1 MGLKTSIDQE
11 KLIFAYALKRPQYLL
26 YMGGDFYTNPEIQY
40 LANNAKLFF
49 QEYKESPSC
58 EQMKSIIKGDKK
70 ELSPEIVDTIYDVEI
85 NAYED
90 EYLKNITEK
99 WIKFRALN
107 HALFE
112 GATIIKTT
120 DITLDNVDYIVS
132 KVATLIGDINLISF
146 DRDLGDDFFD
156 PDAHKNIKSEKVPS
170 TWDYWNKVSHGGLDR
185 KTLTCYIGG
194 TNVGKSIVLC
204 NDAANY
210 VRRGKNV
217 LFITCEMAKEKVTRR
232 ISANLFDIKLEDY
245 DKLVE
250 DPAKLKRKLK
260 KFANDSFNTNF
271 FEPGKLRIKELPTG
285 QGTVLDVERY
295 IKEIEE
301 TMKYKVDV
309 VIIDYINIMCNY
321 RQPNSENTYL
331 KIKTLAED
339 LRGLAVKY
347 DVLMITA
354 SQIGRGALDSSDINL
369 TDVSESMGLMHTVDN
384 GLGIIQTEEMRVGG
398 GPDGNGTPYYWMK
411 ILKIREGEGK
421 DTKFRVDIYYD
432 KMKLIERTDCIDT
445 NNHLKDGKNS
455 NR

>member
-1 MGLKTSIDQE
+1 MGMKTTIDQE
-11 KLIFAYALKRPQYLL
+11 KIIFAYALKKPQYLMD
-26 YMGGDFYTNPEIQY
+26 MGGDFFSNPEIQY

-58 EQMKSIIKGDKK
+58 EQMKAIIKGDKK
-70 ELSPEIVDTIYDVEI
+70 ELSPEIVDTLYNVEI
-85 NAYED
+85 NAYDSEW
-90 EYLKNITEK
+90 LANITEN

-107 HALFE
+107 HNLFE
-112 GATIIKTT
+112 AAALVKTS
-120 DITLDNVDYIVS
+120 DITLDNVADIVQRAAS
-132 KVATLIGDINLISF
+132 LVGDTNLISF
-146 DRDLGDDFFD
+146 DRDLGDDFWD
-156 PDAHKNIKSEKVPS
+156 PDSHHNIKSDKVPS
-170 TWDYWNKVSHGGLDR
+170 TWEYWNKVSHGGLDR

-194 TNVGKSIVLC
+194 TNVGKSIILC
-204 NDAANY
+204 NEAANY
-210 VRRGKNV
+210 VRMGKNV
-217 LFITCEMAKEKVTRR
+217 LFVTCEMAKEKVTRR
-232 ISANLFDIKLEDY
+232 ISANLFDMNLEDY

-250 DPAKLKRKLK
+250 NPAKVK
-260 KFANDSFNTNF
+260 KKINNFRSSSF

-295 IKEIEE
+295 IKEVEE
-301 TMKYKVDV
+301 TYKYKVDV

-354 SQIGRGALDSSDINL
+354 SQIGRSALDSSDINI

-384 GLGIIQTEEMRVGG
+384 CIGIIQTEEMRIGELIEGVAV
-398 GPDGNGTPYYWMK
+398 PYYWFK

-421 DTKFRVDIYYD
+421 DTKFRVDIAYN
-432 KMKLIERTDCIDT
+432 KMKLIERTDCVNT
-445 NNHLKDGKNS
+445 NEHIA
-455 NR
+455 

>member
-1 MGLKTSIDQE
+1 MGSLKTTIDQE

-26 YMGGDFYTNPEIQY
+26 SMGGDFYNNNDIQY

-49 QEYKESPSC
+49 QDYKESPSC

-70 ELSPEIVDTIYDVEI
+70 ELSPEIVDAIYNVEI

-90 EYLKNITEK
+90 EYLKNMTER
-99 WIKFRALN
+99 WIKFRAFN
-107 HALFE
+107 HNLFE
-112 GATIIKTT
+112 AATMIKTS
-120 DITLDNVDYIVS
+120 DITLDNVETIVT
-132 KVATLIGDINLISF
+132 KAATLVGDTNLISF
-146 DRDLGDDFFD
+146 DRDLGDDFWD
-156 PDAHKNIKSEKVPS
+156 PESHKNIKSDKIAS
-170 TWDYWNKVSHGGLDR
+170 TWEYWNKVSHGGLDH
-185 KTLTCYIGG
+185 KTLTVYIGG

-210 VRRGKNV
+210 VRNGKNV

-232 ISANLFDIKLEDY
+232 ISANLLDMNLEDY
-245 DKLVE
+245 DILVE
-250 DPAKLKRKLK
+250 DQNKVKRKLTQFRK
-260 KFANDSFNTNF
+260 NSF

-301 TMKYKVDV
+301 SQKYKIDV

-331 KIKTLAED
+331 KIKSLAED

-354 SQIGRGALDSSDINL
+354 SQVGRGALDGSDINI

-384 GLGIIQTEEMRVGG
+384 CIGIIQTEEMRIGELISGVAV
-398 GPDGNGTPYYWMK
+398 PYYWLK

-421 DTKFRVDIYYD
+421 GHKFRVDINYN
-432 KMKLIERTDCIDT
+432 KMKLIERTDCVDT
-445 NNHLKDGKNS
+445 NDHLAS
-455 NR
+455 

>member
-1 MGLKTSIDQE
+1 MGSLKTTIDQE
-11 KLIFAYALKRPQYLL
+11 KLIFAYALKKPQYLL
-26 YMGGDFYTNPEIQY
+26 SMGGDFYNNPEIQY

-58 EQMKSIIKGDKK
+58 EQIKSIIKGDKK
-70 ELSPEIVDTIYDVEI
+70 ELSPEIVDSIYDVEI
-85 NAYED
+85 NAYD
-90 EYLKNITEK
+90 DDFLKDTTEG
-99 WIKFRALN
+99 WILFRSLN
-107 HALFE
+107 HNLFE
-112 GATIIKTT
+112 AVTLVKTT
-120 DITLDNVDYIVS
+120 DVTLENVRDVVRRAATC
-132 KVATLIGDINLISF
+132 VADTNLISF
-146 DRDLGDDFFD
+146 DRDLGDDFWD
-156 PDAHKNIKSEKVPS
+156 PDSHRNIKTNKIPS
-170 TWDYWNKVSHGGLDR
+170 TWEYWNKVSHGGLDH

-210 VRRGKNV
+210 VRQGKNV

-232 ISANLFDIKLEDY
+232 ISANLLDMTLEDY

-250 DPAKLKRKLK
+250 DPAKVKRKLN
-260 KFANDSFNTNF
+260 KFIKDSINMNF
-271 FEPGKLRIKELPTG
+271 VEPGKLRIKELPTG

-295 IKEIEE
+295 IKEVEE
-301 TMKYKVDV
+301 SQKYKVDV
-309 VIIDYINIMCNY
+309 VVIDYINIMCNY

-384 GLGIIQTEEMRVGG
+384 CLGIIQTEEMRIGELI
-398 GPDGNGTPYYWMK
+398 DGVATPYYWMK

-421 DTKFRVDIYYD
+421 GHKFRVDINYD

-445 NNHLKDGKNS
+445 NEHLG
-455 NR
+455 

>member
-1 MGLKTSIDQE
+1 MGMKTTIDQE
-11 KLIFAYALKRPQYLL
+11 KIIFAYALKKPQYLL
-26 YMGGDFYTNPEIQY
+26 SMGGDFFSNPEIQY

-58 EQMKSIIKGDKK
+58 EQMKAIIKGDKK
-70 ELSPEIVDTIYDVEI
+70 ELSPEIVDTLYNVEI
-85 NAYED
+85 TAYDNEW
-90 EYLKNITEK
+90 LANITEN

-107 HALFE
+107 HNLFE
-112 GATIIKTT
+112 AAALVKTS
-120 DITLDNVDYIVS
+120 DITLDNVADIVQRAAAL
-132 KVATLIGDINLISF
+132 VGDTNLISF
-146 DRDLGDDFFD
+146 DRDLGDDFWD
-156 PDAHKNIKSEKVPS
+156 PDSHHNIKSDKIPS
-170 TWDYWNKVSHGGLDR
+170 TWEYWNKVSHGGLDR

-194 TNVGKSIVLC
+194 TNVGKSIILC
-204 NDAANY
+204 NDAASY
-210 VRRGKNV
+210 VRQGKNV

-232 ISANLFDIKLEDY
+232 ISANMFDMTMEEY

-250 DPAKLKRKLK
+250 NPANVK
-260 KFANDSFNTNF
+260 KKIKQFRNSSF

-295 IKEIEE
+295 IKEVEE
-301 TMKYKVDV
+301 TQKYKVDV

-331 KIKTLAED
+331 KIKSLAED

-347 DVLMITA
+347 DVRMITA
-354 SQIGRGALDSSDINL
+354 SQIGRAALDSSDINL

-384 GLGIIQTEEMRVGG
+384 CIGIIQTEDMRIGELIEGVA
-398 GPDGNGTPYYWMK
+398 TPYYWFK

-421 DTKFRVDIYYD
+421 GHKFRVDINYG

-445 NNHLKDGKNS
+445 NEHLA
-455 NR
+455 

>member
-26 YMGGDFYTNPEIQY
+26 SMGGDFYNNPDIQY

-49 QEYKESPSC
+49 QEYKEAPSR
-58 EQMKSIIKGDKK
+58 EQMKAIIKGDKK
-70 ELSPEIVDTIYDVEI
+70 ELAPEIVDSIYDVEI
-85 NAYED
+85 NAYD
-90 EYLKNITEK
+90 DDFLKDTTEG
-99 WIKFRALN
+99 WIRFRSLN
-107 HALFE
+107 HNLFE
-112 GATIIKTT
+112 AVTLVKTT
-120 DITLDNVDYIVS
+120 DITLENVTDVVRRAATV
-132 KVATLIGDINLISF
+132 VADTNLISF
-146 DRDLGDDFFD
+146 DRDLGDDFWD
-156 PDAHKNIKSEKVPS
+156 PDSHRNIKSDKVPS
-170 TWDYWNKVSHGGLDR
+170 TWEYWNKVSYGGLDR

-204 NDAANY
+204 NDAASY
-210 VRRGKNV
+210 VRQGKNV

-232 ISANLFDIKLEDY
+232 ISANLLDMTLEDY

-250 DPAKLKRKLK
+250 DPAKVKKKLNLFRK
-260 KFANDSFNTNF
+260 NSF

-295 IKEIEE
+295 IKEVEE
-301 TMKYKVDV
+301 SQHYKVDV

-384 GLGIIQTEEMRVGG
+384 GLGIIQTEEMRIGELIEGKAV
-398 GPDGNGTPYYWMK
+398 PYYWMK

-421 DTKFRVDIYYD
+421 GHKFRVDICYD
-432 KMKLIERTDCIDT
+432 KMKLIERTDCVDT
-445 NNHLKDGKNS
+445 NDHLG
-455 NR
+455 